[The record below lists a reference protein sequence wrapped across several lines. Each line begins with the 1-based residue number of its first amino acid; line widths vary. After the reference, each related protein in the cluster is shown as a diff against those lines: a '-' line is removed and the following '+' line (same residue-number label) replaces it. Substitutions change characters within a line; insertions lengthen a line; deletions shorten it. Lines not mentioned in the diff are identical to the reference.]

1 MVILSYL
8 EEVTAK
14 SVDRVHA
21 YRSEAELQ
29 TSHQVLL
36 QVRLKGRDLAT
47 RLYYLKLSNIRST
60 HLLRVNLAN
69 KGYSF
74 EVLKAQVRELE
85 KLR

>member
-1 MVILSYL
+1 M

-14 SVDRVHA
+14 SIDRVHA

-47 RLYYLKLSNIRST
+47 RLYYLKLSNRST